1 MESGNRGEWLPCL
14 TALLP
19 LSSLM
24 PLLILPKQRDL
35 ESGNEEYRKGNP
47 KEQYAKG
54 LKRDWGGG
62 KSSFR
67 KEKSRLLK
75 NIIRSLSLNA
85 GPSE

>member
-1 MESGNRGEWLPCL
+1 MV
-14 TALLP
+14 T
-19 LSSLM
+19 LSHCS
-24 PLLILPKQRDL
+24 PPIIIPHATPNLPKQKDL

-75 NIIRSLSLNA
+75 NIIHSLSLNA